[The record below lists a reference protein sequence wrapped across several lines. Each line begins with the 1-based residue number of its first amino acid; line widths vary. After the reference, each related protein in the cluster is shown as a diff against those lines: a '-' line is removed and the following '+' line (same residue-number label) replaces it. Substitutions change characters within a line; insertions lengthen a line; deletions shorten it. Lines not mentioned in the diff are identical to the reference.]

1 MRRKKHKNKKKQ
13 ELFEEIEKQ
22 ELAEQELAEQE
33 TKQLN
38 EEIEDPEFRSFFQDV
53 LKNFHKKRLRP

>member
-13 ELFEEIEKQ
+13 ELFEEIEK
-22 ELAEQELAEQE
+22 QELAEQE

>member
-1 MRRKKHKNKKKQ
+1 MIDKGVNEMRRKKHKKKKKQ

-22 ELAEQELAEQE
+22 DLAEQE

-38 EEIEDPEFRSFFQDV
+38 EEIEDPEFRS
-53 LKNFHKKRLRP
+53 

>member
-13 ELFEEIEKQ
+13 ELFEEIEK
-22 ELAEQELAEQE
+22 QELAEQE

-53 LKNFHKKRLRP
+53 LKKFPQKKI